1 MTTSANQTL
10 HFKGIGG
17 REKIFS
23 IGELIKSDNQQYRVT
38 KVYRQDFERDEEEC
52 DAELVSAEEALK
64 IEEQVTQ
71 IKAQHQKNKKIC
83 DENAQL
89 RKTLLSFFIG
99 TETAYLNARGI
110 LPSSLLCQKFQEL
123 FLIDNKLTLGNAWYF
138 FYGDAL
144 GKWVISCHQNVAGY
158 ADLLSE
164 ENWEKFMNCVQQLEP
179 VSEEERASL
188 LNCYNWHCVN
198 SDDLLEIGAT
208 LEYPCFSGESA
219 LSWACKWRVY
229 QVNDELAIFERLAS
243 AGILRADAT
252 PPKHRYLIYITPVAN
267 Q

>member
-1 MTTSANQTL
+1 MTTSADQTL

-23 IGELIKSDNQQYRVT
+23 IGQLIKSDNQWYRVT

-71 IKAQHQKNKKIC
+71 IKARHQKNKEIC
-83 DENAQL
+83 DENARL
-89 RKTLLSFFIG
+89 RKALLSFFIG
-99 TETAYLNARGI
+99 SDTAYLNARGI
-110 LPSSLLCQKFQEL
+110 IPNYLSCRKFQEL
-123 FLIDNKLTLGNAWYF
+123 FLIDNKLTLGITWYLF
-138 FYGDAL
+138 FGDAL
-144 GKWVISCHQNVAGY
+144 GKSVIRCHQKVAGY
-158 ADLLSE
+158 ADLVSD
-164 ENWEKFMNCVQQLEP
+164 ENWENFMDFVQQLEP

-188 LNCYNWHCVN
+188 LNYYNWHCID

-219 LSWACKWRVY
+219 LSWVCKWRVY
-229 QVNDELAIFERLAS
+229 QVDDQLAIYERLAS

-252 PPKHRYLIYITPVAN
+252 PPKHRSLIYITPVSSY
-267 Q
+267 